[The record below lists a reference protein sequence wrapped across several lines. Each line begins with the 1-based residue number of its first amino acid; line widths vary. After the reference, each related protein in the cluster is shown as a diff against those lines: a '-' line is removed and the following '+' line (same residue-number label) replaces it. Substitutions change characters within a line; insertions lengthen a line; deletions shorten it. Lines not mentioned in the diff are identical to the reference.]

1 MENSRG
7 YTEDQETAA
16 GMTIGDTRMSR
27 PEPMNDDERERLK
40 AEIAALDRQI
50 ESLRETEAVLE
61 NAVISSE
68 LPL

>member
-1 MENSRG
+1 
-7 YTEDQETAA
+7 
-16 GMTIGDTRMSR
+16 
-27 PEPMNDDERERLK
+27 MNDDERERLK